1 MKRRNLIIAAG
12 TALAAPGVMRAQA
25 TRHAYRI
32 ALLDD
37 SSKGSRSELWAVFR
51 KRLGELGYAEG
62 RNLVIDERYAQ
73 AVPERLPALA
83 AELVAANPDVIV
95 SPGTLP
101 SRAALRATS
110 SIPIVFIS
118 VGDPVSAGLVA
129 SLARPGGN
137 ATGLSSLATDI
148 ALKRLEL
155 LRELAPSAT
164 RIGYVADATNP
175 ANMIAFSRLE
185 EDARKRK
192 ISMTLLDGLG
202 DAALERSF
210 AAVRQNG
217 VQALLVGATGTLL
230 DYRARIVQFAAR
242 ERVPALYGFEEF
254 VIDGGLA
261 SYSPDRKAIFTRGA
275 EYVHRVLRGTRPAD
289 IPVERP
295 TKIRFLLNL
304 KAARAIGLKISDAV
318 RLRAD
323 EVIE

>member
-1 MKRRNLIIAAG
+1 
-12 TALAAPGVMRAQA
+12 
-25 TRHAYRI
+25 
-32 ALLDD
+32 
-37 SSKGSRSELWAVFR
+37 
-51 KRLGELGYAEG
+51 
-62 RNLVIDERYAQ
+62 
-73 AVPERLPALA
+73 
-83 AELVAANPDVIV
+83 
-95 SPGTLP
+95 
-101 SRAALRATS
+101 
-110 SIPIVFIS
+110 
-118 VGDPVSAGLVA
+118 VA

-254 VIDGGLA
+254 VTDGGLA